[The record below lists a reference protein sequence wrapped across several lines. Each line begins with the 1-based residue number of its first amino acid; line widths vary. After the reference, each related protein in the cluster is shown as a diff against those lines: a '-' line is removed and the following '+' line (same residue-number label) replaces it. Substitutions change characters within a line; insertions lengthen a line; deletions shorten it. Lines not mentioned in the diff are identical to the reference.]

1 MSAAGNKFPNRRPS
15 GFTLLET
22 LVMVAVAA
30 MISAL
35 VVPNMMSALDT
46 LTLQETTRL
55 LQADLRVA
63 RGTAIRTGQK
73 VDIEATNQGREYDW
87 IGGTRTMPPGLRVAM
102 SRPLVVYPD
111 GSVATAA
118 ITIAS
123 SRRQYAIAVDPVNG
137 AVTLVQR

>member
-1 MSAAGNKFPNRRPS
+1 MSAAGNRAR

-22 LVMVAVAA
+22 LVMVAVSA
-30 MISAL
+30 MIAAL

-46 LTLQETTRL
+46 LTLQQTTRL
-55 LQADLRVA
+55 LEADLRVA

-87 IGGTRTMPPGLRVAM
+87 IGGTRTMPPGIRVGM
-102 SRPLVVYPD
+102 SRPLIVYPD
-111 GSVATAA
+111 GSVQTSN

-137 AVTLVQR
+137 AVSVISR